1 MINIYL
7 YYYKIRTKIN
17 TAMSSITS
25 ESLKLSTTN
34 IKTENKEEN
43 EPKNKKTKTADKADK
58 ADKPKPHILKSSYF
72 ESGDSIC
79 TSQAPAPAATQAPF
93 IEIGIDEA
101 GRGPMFGRVY
111 IGAVVLPKD
120 SKQFDFS
127 KMKDSKKFHS
137 DKKIKEVAEYIK
149 SHAIAWTVTYAEHT
163 DIDVKN
169 IRRATLDC
177 MHNAVNEIME
187 KMNTTP
193 DKLYLLVDGNDF
205 IPMMKLCD
213 DSYIQIPHKC
223 IESGDNTYASIA
235 AASILAKV
243 TRDEYIMQMC
253 KENPELNTRY
263 DLESNKGYGTK
274 KHMDGIKLHGISQ
287 WHRKSFGLCKE
298 FS

>member
-25 ESLKLSTTN
+25 ESS
-34 IKTENKEEN
+34 IVSATENKQ
-43 EPKNKKTKTADKADK
+43 KNKKTKTSDKADK
-58 ADKPKPHILKSSYF
+58 VDKPKPHILKSSYF
-72 ESGDSIC
+72 ETDG
-79 TSQAPAPAATQAPF
+79 TSSAQAPF

-149 SHAIAWTVTYAEHT
+149 LHAIAWTVTYAEHT
-163 DIDVKN
+163 DIDAKN
-169 IRRATLDC
+169 IRRATIDC

-187 KMNTTP
+187 KMNTIP

-274 KHMDGIKLHGISQ
+274 KHMDGIKLNGISQ

>member
-1 MINIYL
+1 
-7 YYYKIRTKIN
+7 
-17 TAMSSITS
+17 MSSITS
-25 ESLKLSTTN
+25 ESS
-34 IKTENKEEN
+34 IVSATENKQ
-43 EPKNKKTKTADKADK
+43 KNKKTKTADKVDK
-58 ADKPKPHILKSSYF
+58 VDKPKPHILKSSYF
-72 ESGDSIC
+72 ETEGIY
-79 TSQAPAPAATQAPF
+79 TSSAQAQAPF

-163 DIDVKN
+163 DIDAKN
-169 IRRATLDC
+169 IRRATIDC

-274 KHMDGIKLHGISQ
+274 KHMDGIKLNGISQ

>member
-1 MINIYL
+1 MISIYL
-7 YYYKIRTKIN
+7 YYYKIRTKLN
-17 TAMSSITS
+17 TTMTSPITVNNF
-25 ESLKLSTTN
+25 ETD
-34 IKTENKEEN
+34 NKE
-43 EPKNKKTKTADKADK
+43 KNKKTKTTYKADK
-58 ADKPKPHILKSSYF
+58 SKPHILKSSYF
-72 ESGDSIC
+72 ESGDTC
-79 TSQAPAPAATQAPF
+79 TSPF

-120 SKQFDFS
+120 SKRFDFS

-149 SHAIAWTVTYAEHT
+149 SNAVAWSVTYAEHT
-163 DIDVKN
+163 EIDEKN
-169 IRRATLDC
+169 IRKSTIDC
-177 MHNAVNEIME
+177 MHNAVNDLME
-187 KMNTTP
+187 KMNKMA
-193 DKLYLLVDGNDF
+193 DELYLLVDGNDF
-205 IPMMKLCD
+205 IPMMKLCG

-243 TRDEYIMQMC
+243 TRDEYIIQMC
-253 KENPELNTRY
+253 KENPDLNTRY

-274 KHMDGIKLHGISQ
+274 KHMDGIKTHGISQ

>member
-1 MINIYL
+1 M
-7 YYYKIRTKIN
+7 T
-17 TAMSSITS
+17 
-25 ESLKLSTTN
+25 STTTTTIPN
-34 IKTENKEEN
+34 FETKTETETETDSKSK
-43 EPKNKKTKTADKADK
+43 PKKTKTTNKANK

-72 ESGDSIC
+72 ESGDTDTNTYTY
-79 TSQAPAPAATQAPF
+79 TSPF

-120 SKQFDFS
+120 SNQFDFS

-149 SHAIAWTVTYAEHT
+149 SHAIAWSVTYAEHNE
-163 DIDVKN
+163 IDAKN
-169 IRRATLDC
+169 IRRATIDC
-177 MHNAVNEIME
+177 MHNAVNDVME
-187 KMNTTP
+187 KMNKTP
-193 DKLYLLVDGNDF
+193 DNLYLLVDGNDF
-205 IPMMKLCD
+205 IPMMKLCG

-243 TRDEYIMQMC
+243 TRDEYIIQMC
-253 KENPELNTRY
+253 KENPDLNTRY

-274 KHMDGIKLHGISQ
+274 KHMDGIRTHGISQ

>member
-1 MINIYL
+1 LINIYL

-25 ESLKLSTTN
+25 ESS
-34 IKTENKEEN
+34 IVSATENKQ
-43 EPKNKKTKTADKADK
+43 KNKKTKTSDKADK

-72 ESGDSIC
+72 ETDS
-79 TSQAPAPAATQAPF
+79 TSPGSAQAQAPF

-149 SHAIAWTVTYAEHT
+149 SHAITWSVTYAEHT
-163 DIDVKN
+163 DIDAKN
-169 IRRATLDC
+169 IRRATIDC

-187 KMNTTP
+187 KTNTTP

-205 IPMMKLCD
+205 IPMMKLCN

-253 KENPELNTRY
+253 KENPELDTRY

-287 WHRKSFGLCKE
+287 WHRKSFG
-298 FS
+298 

>member
-1 MINIYL
+1 MISIYL
-7 YYYKIRTKIN
+7 YYYKIRTKLN
-17 TAMSSITS
+17 TTMTSPITVNNF
-25 ESLKLSTTN
+25 ETDNKEKNKRTKTTN
-34 IKTENKEEN
+34 
-43 EPKNKKTKTADKADK
+43 KADK
-58 ADKPKPHILKSSYF
+58 SKPHILKSSYF
-72 ESGDSIC
+72 ESGDTC
-79 TSQAPAPAATQAPF
+79 TSPF

-120 SKQFDFS
+120 SKRFDFS

-149 SHAIAWTVTYAEHT
+149 SNAVAWSVTYAEHT
-163 DIDVKN
+163 EIDEKN
-169 IRRATLDC
+169 IRKSTIDC
-177 MHNAVNEIME
+177 MHNAVNDLME
-187 KMNTTP
+187 KMNKMA
-193 DKLYLLVDGNDF
+193 DELYLLVDGNDF
-205 IPMMKLCD
+205 IPMMKLCG

-243 TRDEYIMQMC
+243 TRDEYIIQMC
-253 KENPELNTRY
+253 KENPDLNTRY

-274 KHMDGIKLHGISQ
+274 KHMDGIRTHGISQ

>member
-1 MINIYL
+1 
-7 YYYKIRTKIN
+7 
-17 TAMSSITS
+17 MSSITS
-25 ESLKLSTTN
+25 ESLKASTTN
-34 IKTENKEEN
+34 LKTENKEEN
-43 EPKNKKTKTADKADK
+43 KPKNKKTKTADK

-79 TSQAPAPAATQAPF
+79 TSPAPAQAPF

-149 SHAIAWTVTYAEHT
+149 SHAIAWSVTYAEHT
-163 DIDVKN
+163 DIDAKN
-169 IRRATLDC
+169 IRRATIDS

-243 TRDEYIMQMC
+243 TRDEYIIQMC
-253 KENPELNTRY
+253 KENPELNTLY

>member
-1 MINIYL
+1 LINIYL

-25 ESLKLSTTN
+25 ESS
-34 IKTENKEEN
+34 IVSATENKQ
-43 EPKNKKTKTADKADK
+43 KNKKTKTADKVDK
-58 ADKPKPHILKSSYF
+58 VDKPKPHILKSSYF
-72 ESGDSIC
+72 ETEGIY
-79 TSQAPAPAATQAPF
+79 TSPAQAQAPF

-163 DIDVKN
+163 DIDAKN
-169 IRRATLDC
+169 IRRATIDC

-243 TRDEYIMQMC
+243 TRDEYVIQMC

>member
-1 MINIYL
+1 
-7 YYYKIRTKIN
+7 
-17 TAMSSITS
+17 MSSITS

-43 EPKNKKTKTADKADK
+43 KPKNKKTKTADK

-79 TSQAPAPAATQAPF
+79 RSQAAAPAPGQSPF

-111 IGAVVLPKD
+111 IGAAVLPKD

-137 DKKIKEVAEYIK
+137 DKKIKEAAEYIK

-163 DIDVKN
+163 DIDAKN
-169 IRRATLDC
+169 IRRATIDC

>member
-1 MINIYL
+1 MTSATEMIAHDSSTATTNTI
-7 YYYKIRTKIN
+7 IN
-17 TAMSSITS
+17 TTQDDD
-25 ESLKLSTTN
+25 KDNVGRKQPKT
-34 IKTENKEEN
+34 IKKE
-43 EPKNKKTKTADKADK
+43 KNKKVEQ
-58 ADKPKPHILKSSYF
+58 HILKSSYF
-72 ESGDSIC
+72 ENDNSLVNDNDNS
-79 TSQAPAPAATQAPF
+79 F

-137 DKKIKEVAEYIK
+137 DKKIKEAAEYIK
-149 SHAIAWTVTYAEHT
+149 SRAIAWSVICAEHNE
-163 DIDVKN
+163 IDEKN
-169 IRRATLDC
+169 IRKATIDC
-177 MHNAVNEIME
+177 MHKAVNDIME
-187 KMNTTP
+187 KMNQKP

-213 DSYIQIPHKC
+213 DSYIQILHKC

-243 TRDEYIMQMC
+243 TRDEYIMEMC
-253 KENPELNTRY
+253 KEHPYLHTHY
-263 DLESNKGYGTK
+263 DLENNKGYGTK
-274 KHMDGIKLHGISQ
+274 KHMDGIKAHGISQ

>member
-1 MINIYL
+1 
-7 YYYKIRTKIN
+7 
-17 TAMSSITS
+17 MSSITS
-25 ESLKLSTTN
+25 ESS
-34 IKTENKEEN
+34 IVSATENKQ
-43 EPKNKKTKTADKADK
+43 KNKKTKTADKVDK

-72 ESGDSIC
+72 ETDG
-79 TSQAPAPAATQAPF
+79 TSPAQAQAQAPF

-111 IGAVVLPKD
+111 IGAAVLPKD

-149 SHAIAWTVTYAEHT
+149 SHAIAWSVTYAEHT
-163 DIDVKN
+163 DIDAKN
-169 IRRATLDC
+169 IRRATIDC

-253 KENPELNTRY
+253 KENPELDTHY

>member
-25 ESLKLSTTN
+25 ESS
-34 IKTENKEEN
+34 IVSATENKQ
-43 EPKNKKTKTADKADK
+43 KNKKTKTADKADK
-58 ADKPKPHILKSSYF
+58 ADKVDKTKPHILKSSYF
-72 ESGDSIC
+72 EADG
-79 TSQAPAPAATQAPF
+79 TSSAQAPF

-163 DIDVKN
+163 DIDAKN
-169 IRRATLDC
+169 IRRATIDC

-274 KHMDGIKLHGISQ
+274 KHMDGIKLNGISQ

>member
-1 MINIYL
+1 
-7 YYYKIRTKIN
+7 
-17 TAMSSITS
+17 MSSITS
-25 ESLKLSTTN
+25 ESLTVSTTN

-43 EPKNKKTKTADKADK
+43 KEENKPKNKKTKTADK

-72 ESGDSIC
+72 ETGGIY
-79 TSQAPAPAATQAPF
+79 TSPAPAPF

-149 SHAIAWTVTYAEHT
+149 LHAIAWTVTYAEHT
-163 DIDVKN
+163 DIDEKN
-169 IRRATLDC
+169 IRRATIDC

-243 TRDEYIMQMC
+243 TRDEYVIQMC